1 MKKNLFAA
9 WEQEQSAQARGLGRE
24 YLSSILSVVAMNDTI
39 DARLLMGAE
48 GEILSVESRA
58 KGCRM
63 EYPLNR
69 YDTEFKAHWALDDAA
84 NWLQSA

>member
-1 MKKNLFAA
+1 MDKNIYAA
-9 WEQEQSAQARGLGRE
+9 WEQEQSATSRGWSRERLTEMLQA
-24 YLSSILSVVAMNDTI
+24 VAPDDTL
-39 DARLLMGAE
+39 DARLLMGEE

-58 KGCRM
+58 KGARM

-69 YDTEFKAHWALDDAA
+69 YNTEFKVHWALDDAA